1 MAELIMSSQ
10 LATFIERGRIEA
22 RDVMDMRQSVFANG
36 VLCKDEAIG
45 LLAVHANCAMKCA
58 EWDIFFV
65 EALSDFLVEN
75 VEPSGYVNDKQA
87 KWLMNAISRGK
98 HVASRAEL
106 ELLVTVLEKSK
117 RSPDLLS
124 AFALS
129 QITDAILDHKGP
141 LADQNRRQG
150 VVTARDV
157 EMLRR
162 VLYAFGGEGS
172 IGITKAEA
180 EVLFRLNDKSLETE
194 NDPAWS
200 DLFVKAIANYMMAVS
215 SYEVPT
221 REEALRR
228 EKWLNKQGE
237 SRSFFTRMI
246 ADGLKGIMA
255 AYLAPSGT
263 EAAFAARNARF
274 EREEK
279 VASAIHQSE
288 AHWLVERINK
298 DGYIRSN
305 EKMLLSFFKKES
317 PSIHPEL
324 QPLLAMVA

>member
-45 LLAVHANCAMKCA
+45 LLAVHANCTWKCA
-58 EWDIFFV
+58 EWDVFFV

-75 VEPSGYVNDKQA
+75 VEPSGYINEKQA
-87 KWLMNAISRGK
+87 KWLMTAISRGK

-106 ELLVTVLEKSK
+106 ELLITILEKSK
-117 RSPDLLS
+117 RSPEILS

-129 QITDAILDHKGP
+129 QIADAILDHKGP

-150 VVTARDV
+150 VITSRDV
-157 EMLRR
+157 ELLRR

-172 IGITKAEA
+172 VGITKAEA
-180 EVLFRLNDKSLETE
+180 EVMFRLNDKSIETE

-215 SYEVPT
+215 SYAVPS
-221 REEALRR
+221 RKEALRR
-228 EKWLNKQGE
+228 EEWLNKQGE
-237 SRSFFTRMI
+237 SRGFFTRMM

-255 AYLAPSGT
+255 AYLAPSGV
-263 EAAFAARNARF
+263 EAAFAARNAEF
-274 EREEK
+274 ERD
-279 VASAIHQSE
+279 QSNAAPISQTE
-288 AHWLVERINK
+288 AHWLVERMNK

-305 EKMLLSFFKKES
+305 EKMLLTFLKKES
-317 PSIHPEL
+317 SSIHPEL